1 MKEICYDLELL
12 NAWYIKLCEVHNT
25 SVILVGLPDEYLS
38 QNEVNVELID
48 SRIAECET
56 LIHHTMD
63 FYTTW
68 NQFGFR
74 RDLLSRSHDELR
86 KKEPIVLHKLGI
98 EGTLSANLL
107 HICAAKL
114 IRWVEGVI
122 VEIQCATEE
131 DGESVASL
139 HKEEVERLKELC
151 PVSENELS
159 LIALRLREEHSLIAF
174 NLLQSNEGAKNGKKS
189 FKSRCESN

>member
-1 MKEICYDLELL
+1 MKEICYDLESL

-25 SVILVGLPDEYLS
+25 AVILVGLPDEYLS
-38 QNEVNVELID
+38 QNEVNVDFID

-68 NQFGFR
+68 NKFRFR

-98 EGTLSANLL
+98 EGTLPANLL
-107 HICAAKL
+107 HFCAAKL

-131 DGESVASL
+131 DEESMGSFFD
-139 HKEEVERLKELC
+139 KEEGERLKEQC

-159 LIALRLREEHSLIAF
+159 LIALRLREEHSLIAMNLF
-174 NLLQSNEGAKNGKKS
+174 NSNEGANDGE
-189 FKSRCESN
+189 ESQA

>member
-1 MKEICYDLELL
+1 MKEICYELESL

-25 SVILVGLPDEYLS
+25 SVILAGLPDEYLS
-38 QNEVNVELID
+38 QNEVNVEFID
-48 SRIAECET
+48 SKIAECET

-68 NQFGFR
+68 NKFR
-74 RDLLSRSHDELR
+74 FNRDLLILSHDELR

-98 EGTLSANLL
+98 EGTLPANLL
-107 HICAAKL
+107 HFCAAKL

-122 VEIQCATEE
+122 VEIQCAAEG
-131 DGESVASL
+131 DGDVASL
-139 HKEEVERLKELC
+139 HNEEVERLKEQC

-159 LIALRLREEHSLIAF
+159 LIALRLREEHSLIAMNLF
-174 NLLQSNEGAKNGKKS
+174 NSNEGANDGE
-189 FKSRCESN
+189 ESQA

>member
-1 MKEICYDLELL
+1 MKEICYELESL

-25 SVILVGLPDEYLS
+25 SVILAELPGEYLS
-38 QNEVNVELID
+38 QNEVNVEFID

-68 NQFGFR
+68 NKFEFN

-98 EGTLSANLL
+98 EGTLPANLL
-107 HICAAKL
+107 HFCAAKL

-122 VEIQCATEE
+122 VEIQCATEG
-131 DGESVASL
+131 DGD
-139 HKEEVERLKELC
+139 EEVERLKEQC

-159 LIALRLREEHSLIAF
+159 LIALRLREEHSLIAMNLF
-174 NLLQSNEGAKNGKKS
+174 NSNEGANDGE
-189 FKSRCESN
+189 ESQA

>member
-12 NAWYIKLCEVHNT
+12 NTWYMRLCEVHNT
-25 SVILVGLPDEYLS
+25 SVLLTGLIDRYLS
-38 QNEVNVELID
+38 QNKADVKFID
-48 SRIAECET
+48 KRIAECEV

-68 NQFGFR
+68 NKFRFR

-98 EGTLSANLL
+98 EGTLPANLL

-114 IRWVEGVI
+114 IRWVEEVI
-122 VEIQCATEE
+122 VQIQCATEE
-131 DGESVASL
+131 EDFDVSL
-139 HKEEVERLKELC
+139 SNEDLISLKELC

-159 LIALRLREEHSLIAF
+159 LIASRLQEEHSLIAM
-174 NLLQSNEGAKNGKKS
+174 NLFKLNEGANDG
-189 FKSRCESN
+189 EEPQA